1 MWFLLVP
8 FVPKEPCSR
17 PGDPDIAPR
26 SNVPRCL
33 LSPTSNEMPNS
44 QLCPDITGSFSPN
57 YNGDSGGFHFSSGAI
72 YSGCFN
78 RGKKVDFS
86 CGWGHYGDD
95 YALDFA
101 AHYSNNV
108 YGNSSSVSV
117 PAAYALIIIRT

>member
-1 MWFLLVP
+1 MLHRTPLCGQLSLRDSRR
-8 FVPKEPCSR
+8 FVQC
-17 PGDPDIAPR
+17 
-26 SNVPRCL
+26 
-33 LSPTSNEMPNS
+33 

-57 YNGDSGGFHFSSGAI
+57 FNGDSGGFHFSSGAI

-95 YALDFA
+95 YALNFA

-117 PAAYALIIIRT
+117 PAAYSLIIIRT

>member
-1 MWFLLVP
+1 MRDYASSQHAVP
-8 FVPKEPCSR
+8 CVPCGG
-17 PGDPDIAPR
+17 PGAGYVR
-26 SNVPRCL
+26 
-33 LSPTSNEMPNS
+33 
-44 QLCPDITGSFSPN
+44 PDITGSFSPN

-95 YALDFA
+95 YALNFA

-117 PAAYALIIIRT
+117 PAAYSLIIIRT